1 MCYLFAIS
9 LISIGPAGIKS
20 MCQFYDDSCTTLSDL
35 EKYRSTT
42 NASSTVDTAD
52 GNCSADDALFRQ
64 DRHLRTDRQGTT
76 TIQKPK
82 IDDEVGM
89 MLEKVVSL
97 AHDFQVSLD
106 NGLTFSAFI
115 TVEARIILS
124 VHSYRSVSR
133 PIYYRKFVAW
143 TMKQLRKRNI

>member
-9 LISIGPAGIKS
+9 LIPIGPAGIKP
-20 MCQFYDDSCTTLSDL
+20 MCQFYDDICTTLSHL

-42 NASSTVDTAD
+42 NASPSVDTAD

-76 TIQKPK
+76 IQKPK
-82 IDDEVGM
+82 IDDEVGK

-106 NGLTFSAFI
+106 NGPTFRR
-115 TVEARIILS
+115 VY
-124 VHSYRSVSR
+124 HC
-133 PIYYRKFVAW
+133 
-143 TMKQLRKRNI
+143 

>member
-20 MCQFYDDSCTTLSDL
+20 MCQFYDDICTTLSHL

-52 GNCSADDALFRQ
+52 GNCSADDVLFRH
-64 DRHLRTDRQGTT
+64 DRHLRTDRRQVTT

-115 TVEARIILS
+115 TVEARIICS
-124 VHSYRSVSR
+124 FTS
-133 PIYYRKFVAW
+133 
-143 TMKQLRKRNI
+143 